1 MVRSDTLIFFIM
13 KSLPCCITG
22 YSFWLRVEEFFESLL
37 FRLTPPGQAIDDGVY
52 FTPAKSFLEKREKLE
67 VYCSRVSRQ
76 SERAPFCVNLWL
88 SVRLFVVWTRMKKHW
103 AVLGSSEPFFNVT
116 FQKLEA
122 ARCCVCRS
130 DLFSDTAYNLE
141 LPSFVEMMWTQA
153 INSHQLTHPGFPTQ
167 ATTNKEKNALNTV

>member
-1 MVRSDTLIFFIM
+1 M

-22 YSFWLRVEEFFESLL
+22 YSFWLRIEEFFESLL
-37 FRLTPPGQAIDDGVY
+37 FRLAPPGKQSTTASIL
-52 FTPAKSFLEKREKLE
+52 PQPSLFLEKREKLD
-67 VYCSRVSRQ
+67 VYGSRQ
-76 SERAPFCVNLWL
+76 SERAPLCVNLWL

-130 DLFSDTAYNLE
+130 DLYSDTAYNWE

-153 INSHQLTHPGFPTQ
+153 INSHRPTHPVFPTQ
-167 ATTNKEKNALNTV
+167 ATTNK